1 MAFLFCLFVAF
12 LFELA
17 SSNKDHDDIHIEEK
31 PFDDNLWFGLLMGGI
46 TVSAIC
52 ALLSP
57 IIYPWCKRSCENCAT
72 KKEKLVVSIVL
83 PEEDIETGNFGKKG
97 QTVVSTTATVQTV
110 HVAEAA

>member
-1 MAFLFCLFVAF
+1 MAFLFCLVVAF

-17 SSNKDHDDIHIEEK
+17 SSNKDHDDIHIEK

-57 IIYPWCKRSCENCAT
+57 IIYPWCKRSCENCMT

-83 PEEDIETGNFGKKG
+83 PRDTTIEDGNFVKKEK
-97 QTVVSTTATVQTV
+97 TVVSTTAIVQPEI
-110 HVAEAA
+110 VADAA

>member
-1 MAFLFCLFVAF
+1 MAFLFCLVVAF

-72 KKEKLVVSIVL
+72 KKDSLVMVVL
-83 PEEDIETGNFGKKG
+83 SRDIENGDSGKKG